1 VAKYSF
7 VGAAPLYYTASGLWA
22 EPGKAYALEAPPAD
36 GNWVPEGASP
46 VPVAASEPVP
56 APSPAEDAVHAA
68 EALLEA
74 NPELAA
80 KIVKEAKSA

>member
-1 VAKYSF
+1 MAKYTF
-7 VGAAPLYYTASGLWA
+7 VGAAPLYYINTGLWA
-22 EPGKAYALEAPPAD
+22 HPGDVHELAVPPTD
-36 GNWVPEGASP
+36 GNWVAGGASP
-46 VPVAASEPVP
+46 VPIAAPEPAP